1 MQQFDIRAV
10 RREDIEL
17 IQTMYEHD
25 IWMQYEM
32 VDRHKGI
39 ATESSFSLAMYRWVN
54 TIIEFISVVEQMDK
68 IGINEID
75 AKIEKLAFA
84 HTGIH
89 HVQDETTIT
98 VYTHQN
104 HYANDLSEIPASHLD
119 MKDLDKEVDTD
130 THAMYWSLLEGV
142 AWLMQT
148 RADICPFVGYL
159 QRAAQKPLTRHVRLL
174 NRVL

>member
-75 AKIEKLAFA
+75 AKIEKLRSFQSQMRTLLDRRSTQAPFMLFKELRQKEEVA
-84 HTGIH
+84 H
-89 HVQDETTIT
+89 
-98 VYTHQN
+98 
-104 HYANDLSEIPASHLD
+104 
-119 MKDLDKEVDTD
+119 
-130 THAMYWSLLEGV
+130 
-142 AWLMQT
+142 
-148 RADICPFVGYL
+148 
-159 QRAAQKPLTRHVRLL
+159 
-174 NRVL
+174 